1 MDINLYEDKLSVD
14 YENFLKTC
22 INSTFLH
29 SRAFLSYHKNKF
41 CDKTVI
47 LKEKNK
53 IIGVL
58 PAAEDLNDSKAIVS
72 HPGLTYGGFLHDGNL
87 KGEKMINA
95 FQEVINFYKRSSF
108 DKLIYKSIPL
118 NYFKTPCQDDLY
130 ALSYLKAKKFRTD
143 LSSVIYLKNRLSI
156 SSRRKRGYKKSIKN
170 NIVID
175 EGDHLLPEV
184 WSILEENL
192 KNKYKTQPTHSLE
205 EIKSLIKLFPEEIEV
220 FASKREDR
228 VLAGVVVF
236 HTYNTSHCQ
245 YITSSSEGQD
255 LSASDLLFE
264 KLIGKCVKEKKSFF
278 SFGSSTENQGTILNS
293 DLYKFKSEFGA
304 GGIIQDFYDLS
315 F

>member
-1 MDINLYEDKLSVD
+1 MDINLYEDQLSVD

-58 PAAEDLNDSKAIVS
+58 PAAVDLNDSKAIVS

-205 EIKSLIKLFPEEIEV
+205 EIKSLIKL
-220 FASKREDR
+220 
-228 VLAGVVVF
+228 AGVVVF

>member
-1 MDINLYEDKLSVD
+1 MKRICFIIRK
-14 YENFLKTC
+14 KT
-22 INSTFLH
+22 
-29 SRAFLSYHKNKF
+29 
-41 CDKTVI
+41 
-47 LKEKNK
+47 
-53 IIGVL
+53 
-58 PAAEDLNDSKAIVS
+58 
-72 HPGLTYGGFLHDGNL
+72 
-87 KGEKMINA
+87 
-95 FQEVINFYKRSSF
+95 
-108 DKLIYKSIPL
+108 
-118 NYFKTPCQDDLY
+118 
-130 ALSYLKAKKFRTD
+130 
-143 LSSVIYLKNRLSI
+143 
-156 SSRRKRGYKKSIKN
+156 
-170 NIVID
+170 
-175 EGDHLLPEV
+175 
-184 WSILEENL
+184 
-192 KNKYKTQPTHSLE
+192 NKYKTQPTHSLE